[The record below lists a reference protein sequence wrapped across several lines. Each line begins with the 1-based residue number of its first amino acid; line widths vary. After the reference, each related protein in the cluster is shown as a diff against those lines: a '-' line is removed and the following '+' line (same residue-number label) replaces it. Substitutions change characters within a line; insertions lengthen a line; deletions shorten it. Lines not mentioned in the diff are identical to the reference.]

1 MARLSIKHNR
11 FPATG
16 VKDFHHKVTLVK
28 LKSGLA
34 PTDSPISPMISIT
47 RLFRLGI
54 RVAAWATPR
63 MQEWHRQ
70 RHMNR
75 VEGQRHLDARNWTEA
90 EKHLTLALAERRH
103 SSKRRLDLLLG
114 LVQAQRRQA
123 KFVEAEQTTNTAI
136 QLANQSHDYSLGS
149 RALDALMD
157 IQLDQGKYAEAEQT
171 AREIMELQSSQS
183 KPDNALL
190 SKCFRKLGTAL
201 LKVERDAE
209 AMEAFRQA
217 ATLSERAFGAE
228 HVETANSLA
237 ELGMLFRERGEH
249 AEAQQH
255 LRRALQIH
263 RGTLGPDSHE
273 ATQDLHHLA
282 ASLEDSGDI
291 DGAVEEF
298 ERLLALRARQVGCNP
313 LETAEAQV
321 RLAVLYLN
329 ASRTGPAKELLMQ
342 AIGTLERKGGP
353 ALSQAMEAMARAE
366 EQFGRPADAKQWREK
381 ALSIA

>member
-1 MARLSIKHNR
+1 
-11 FPATG
+11 
-16 VKDFHHKVTLVK
+16 
-28 LKSGLA
+28 
-34 PTDSPISPMISIT
+34 
-47 RLFRLGI
+47 
-54 RVAAWATPR
+54 
-63 MQEWHRQ
+63 
-70 RHMNR
+70 MNR
-75 VEGQRHLDARNWTEA
+75 VEGQRHLDARNWSEA

-114 LVQAQRRQA
+114 LAQAQRRQA
-123 KFVEAEQTTNTAI
+123 KLVEAEQTTNTAI
-136 QLANQSHDYSLGS
+136 QLANQSRDYSLGS
-149 RALDALMD
+149 RALDGLMD

-201 LKVERDAE
+201 LKVERNAE
-209 AMEAFRQA
+209 AIEAFRQA

-237 ELGMLFRERGEH
+237 ELGMLFQERGEH

-366 EQFGRPADAKQWREK
+366 EQFGRPADAKQWRDK